1 MCRREK
7 PGVKMTSPQKRKSG
21 GRRNPAGS
29 VGFGRP
35 PKAHQFKPGESG
47 NPKGRPKGSK
57 NESTILQEL
66 LMRKISIQ
74 QNGRAR
80 NVTVLE
86 AILLRITEDSLK
98 GNTKSAAFL
107 LNRHAGVLAADEVP
121 QADLNEDDK
130 AILQAFAQR
139 LTQQGKSS

>member
-1 MCRREK
+1 
-7 PGVKMTSPQKRKSG
+7 MTSSRNRKSG
-21 GRRNPAGS
+21 GHKNLDGS
-29 VGFGRP
+29 GGYGRP

-74 QNGRAR
+74 QNGLMRH
-80 NVTVLE
+80 VTVLE

-121 QADLNEDDK
+121 QADLTEDDK

-139 LTQQGKSS
+139 LSHQGKQS